1 MTTVHATGINHV
13 ATLTADLDRY
23 VEFYVGVLGAGLKST
38 DDADG
43 EHPRNAVLDIGG
55 SAMLHAFEVPE
66 DAIVGNRGQIGGR
79 GPIDH
84 FGVAAACL
92 EDFEQLRQKLIA
104 SGASSGEVRAF
115 GPALSL
121 FFRDPDGA
129 ELELCCNKADAGR
142 SGGRV
147 A

>member
-1 MTTVHATGINHV
+1 MRTAHVTGINHV

-23 VEFYVGVLGAGLKST
+23 VEFYVGALGAGLVST
-38 DDADG
+38 NDASG

-55 SAMLHAFEVPE
+55 STVLHAFEVRE
-66 DAIVGNRGQIGGR
+66 AAIVGNRAQIGGR

-84 FGVAAACL
+84 FAVGAASL
-92 EDFEQLRQKLIA
+92 EDFEQLRQRLVA
-104 SGASSGEVRAF
+104 AGASTGEVQDF
-115 GPALSL
+115 GLGLSL

-129 ELELCCNKADAGR
+129 ELELCCNKADVGR
-142 SGGRV
+142 SGGRI